1 MVLSDLQN
9 PFVSVAPDVVTQ
21 TLVKP
26 GHFVS
31 WLSRLEEYFQITF
44 RRPPIS
50 MGDLMMTKRKK
61 KEKKVK
67 LLHVLQPNAAGIDI
81 GATEIYI
88 AVPED
93 RAQESIR
100 SFGTFTEDLH
110 EAAQWLTSCNIDSI
124 AMESTGVYWIPVF
137 QVLESYGF
145 DVILVNARHVKNVP
159 GRKTDVQDCQWL
171 QYLHSVG
178 LLRGSFRP
186 AQDICAI
193 RSLLRHRD
201 TMVKSAASHVQHIQ
215 KALTQ
220 MNFQIHNVISDIV
233 GVTGLSIIDAIV
245 AGERDREKLANLT
258 DPRIRADRKTILKSL
273 EGDLRPEHLFTLKQA
288 LSSYRHYQRMIR
300 DCDLEIEIHL
310 NAVDSDIDVDDK
322 SIPPSSRSKSKAKND
337 GSIFDL
343 RSHLY
348 RLFGTD
354 LTLIDGISTLTS
366 QVLYTEIGPDLSM
379 FPTAN
384 HFCSWLGLSP
394 QNKISGGKILSS
406 RTRPGSNRAS
416 QALRLSAHTLWRSK
430 SYLGDYYRRMRTR
443 LGAPKAITATAHK
456 LARIIYHLIKNRKP
470 FDETIF
476 AEQERKHQERMKK
489 RFIKRAKSFG
499 LQLVDA

>member
-1 MVLSDLQN
+1 
-9 PFVSVAPDVVTQ
+9 
-21 TLVKP
+21 
-26 GHFVS
+26 
-31 WLSRLEEYFQITF
+31 
-44 RRPPIS
+44 
-50 MGDLMMTKRKK
+50 MMAKRKK
-61 KEKKVK
+61 KGKTVK
-67 LLHVLQPNAAGIDI
+67 ALHVLQPNAAGIDI

-93 RAQESIR
+93 RAQESVR
-100 SFGTFTEDLH
+100 CFGTFTEDLH
-110 EAAQWLTSCNIDSI
+110 KAAQWLKSCSIDSI

-137 QVLESYGF
+137 QILDSYGF

-186 AQDICAI
+186 AQNICAI

-201 TMVKSAASHVQHIQ
+201 TMVKSASSHVQHIQ

-220 MNFQIHNVISDIV
+220 MNLQIHNVISDIV
-233 GVTGLSIIDAIV
+233 GVTGLSIINAIV

-258 DPRIRADRKTILKSL
+258 DPRIKADRKTILKSL
-273 EGDLRPEHLFTLKQA
+273 EGDFRSEHLFTLKQA
-288 LSSYRHYQRMIR
+288 ISSYRHYQHMIR
-300 DCDLEIEIHL
+300 DCDLEIENHL
-310 NAVDSDIDVDDK
+310 NTVDSDIDVDVPP
-322 SIPPSSRSKSKAKND
+322 PPSSRSKSKAKDD

-343 RSHLY
+343 RRHLH

-354 LTLIDGISTLTS
+354 LTLVDGISTLTS

-406 RTRPGSNRAS
+406 RTRPGSNRAA
-416 QALRLSAHTLWRSK
+416 QALRISANTLIRSK

-456 LARIIYHLIKNRKP
+456 LARIIYFLIKNRKP

-489 RFIKRAKSFG
+489 RFINRAKSLG
-499 LQLVDA
+499 LQLVMN

>member
-1 MVLSDLQN
+1 M
-9 PFVSVAPDVVTQ
+9 A
-21 TLVKP
+21 
-26 GHFVS
+26 
-31 WLSRLEEYFQITF
+31 
-44 RRPPIS
+44 
-50 MGDLMMTKRKK
+50 KRKK
-61 KEKKVK
+61 KGKTVK
-67 LLHVLQPNAAGIDI
+67 ALHVLQPNGAGIDI

-93 RAQESIR
+93 RTQESVR
-100 SFGTFTEDLH
+100 CFGTFTEDLH
-110 EAAQWLTSCNIDSI
+110 KAAQWLKSCSIDSI

-137 QVLESYGF
+137 QILDSYGY

-186 AQDICAI
+186 SQDICAI

-201 TMVKSAASHVQHIQ
+201 TMVKSASSHVQHIQ
-215 KALTQ
+215 KSLTQ
-220 MNFQIHNVISDIV
+220 MNLQIHNVISDIV

-273 EGDLRPEHLFTLKQA
+273 EGDFRPEHLFTLKQA
-288 LSSYRHYQRMIR
+288 LSSYRHYQQMIR
-300 DCDLEIEIHL
+300 ECDLEIEIHL
-310 NAVDSDIDVDDK
+310 NAADSNTDFDDNLT
-322 SIPPSSRSKSKAKND
+322 PPSCRSKSKAKD
-337 GSIFDL
+337 DSAIFDL
-343 RSHLY
+343 RRHLH

-354 LTLIDGISTLTS
+354 LTLVDGISTLTS

-394 QNKISGGKILSS
+394 QNKISGGKTLSS
-406 RTRPGSNRAS
+406 RTRPGSNRAA
-416 QALRLSAHTLWRSK
+416 QALRISANTLIRSK

-443 LGAPKAITATAHK
+443 LGAPKVITATAHK
-456 LARIIYHLIKNRKP
+456 LARIIYFLIKNRKP

-476 AEQERKHQERMKK
+476 AEQERKHQEGMKK
-489 RFIKRAKSFG
+489 RFINRAKSFG
-499 LQLVDA
+499 LQLIAD

>member
-1 MVLSDLQN
+1 
-9 PFVSVAPDVVTQ
+9 
-21 TLVKP
+21 
-26 GHFVS
+26 
-31 WLSRLEEYFQITF
+31 
-44 RRPPIS
+44 
-50 MGDLMMTKRKK
+50 MMAKRKK
-61 KEKKVK
+61 KGKTVK
-67 LLHVLQPNAAGIDI
+67 ALHVLQPNSAGIDI

-93 RAQESIR
+93 RAQESVR
-100 SFGTFTEDLH
+100 CFGTFTEDLH
-110 EAAQWLTSCNIDSI
+110 KAAQWLKSCSIDSI

-137 QVLESYGF
+137 QILDSYGF

-186 AQDICAI
+186 AQNICAI

-201 TMVKSAASHVQHIQ
+201 TMVKSASSHVQHIQ
-215 KALTQ
+215 NALTQ
-220 MNFQIHNVISDIV
+220 MNLQIHNVISDIV
-233 GVTGLSIIDAIV
+233 GVTGLSIINAIV

-258 DPRIRADRKTILKSL
+258 DPRIKADRKTILKSL
-273 EGDLRPEHLFTLKQA
+273 EGDFRSEHLFTLKQA
-288 LSSYRHYQRMIR
+288 ISSYRHYQHMIR
-300 DCDLEIEIHL
+300 DCDLEIENHL
-310 NAVDSDIDVDDK
+310 NTVDSDIDVDVPP
-322 SIPPSSRSKSKAKND
+322 PPSSRSKSKAKDD
-337 GSIFDL
+337 GTIFDL
-343 RSHLY
+343 RRHLH

-354 LTLIDGISTLTS
+354 LTLVDGISTLTS

-406 RTRPGSNRAS
+406 RTRPGSNRAA
-416 QALRLSAHTLWRSK
+416 QALRISANTLIRSK

-456 LARIIYHLIKNRKP
+456 LARIIYFLIKNRKP

-489 RFIKRAKSFG
+489 RFINRAKSLG
-499 LQLVDA
+499 LQLVMN

>member
-1 MVLSDLQN
+1 
-9 PFVSVAPDVVTQ
+9 
-21 TLVKP
+21 
-26 GHFVS
+26 
-31 WLSRLEEYFQITF
+31 
-44 RRPPIS
+44 
-50 MGDLMMTKRKK
+50 MGDLTMAKRKR
-61 KEKKVK
+61 KEKTIKV
-67 LLHVLQPNAAGIDI
+67 LHILQPNAAGIDI
-81 GATEIYI
+81 GSTEIYI

-100 SFGTFTEDLH
+100 HFGTFTEDLH
-110 EAAQWLTSCNIDSI
+110 EAAQWLKSCNIESI

-137 QVLESYGF
+137 QVLDSYGF

-201 TMVKSAASHVQHIQ
+201 TMVKSASSHVQHIQ

-233 GVTGLSIIDAIV
+233 GLTGLSIIDAIV

-258 DPRIRADRKTILKSL
+258 HPRIKADRKTILKSL
-273 EGDLRPEHLFTLKQA
+273 EGDFRPEHLFTLKQA
-288 LSSYRHYQRMIR
+288 LSSYRHYQQMIR
-300 DCDLEIEIHL
+300 DCDLEIENHL
-310 NAVDSDIDVDDK
+310 NAVDSDIDLDDTP
-322 SIPPSSRSKSKAKND
+322 IPPSSCSKSTTKND

-343 RSHLY
+343 RSHLH

-354 LTLIDGISTLTS
+354 LTLVDGISTLTS

-406 RTRPGSNRAS
+406 RTRPGSNRAAR
-416 QALRLSAHTLWRSK
+416 ALRLSAYTLCRSK

-443 LGAPKAITATAHK
+443 LGAPKAITAAAHK
-456 LARIIYHLIKNRKP
+456 LARIIYHLITNRKP
-470 FDETIF
+470 LDETIF
-476 AEQERKHQERMKK
+476 SEQERKHQERMKK
-489 RFIKRAKSFG
+489 RLINRAKSFG

>member
-1 MVLSDLQN
+1 
-9 PFVSVAPDVVTQ
+9 
-21 TLVKP
+21 
-26 GHFVS
+26 
-31 WLSRLEEYFQITF
+31 
-44 RRPPIS
+44 
-50 MGDLMMTKRKK
+50 MMAKRKRK
-61 KEKKVK
+61 GKTVK
-67 LLHVLQPNAAGIDI
+67 ALHVLQPNAAGIDI

-93 RAQESIR
+93 RAQESVR
-100 SFGTFTEDLH
+100 CFGTFTEDLH
-110 EAAQWLTSCNIDSI
+110 KAAQWLKSCSIDSI

-137 QVLESYGF
+137 QILDSYGF

-186 AQDICAI
+186 AQNICAI

-201 TMVKSAASHVQHIQ
+201 TMVKSASSHVQHIQ

-220 MNFQIHNVISDIV
+220 MNLQIHNVISDIV
-233 GVTGLSIIDAIV
+233 GVTGLSIINAIV

-258 DPRIRADRKTILKSL
+258 DPRIKADRKTILKSL
-273 EGDLRPEHLFTLKQA
+273 EGDFRSEHLFTLKQA
-288 LSSYRHYQRMIR
+288 ISSYRHYQHMIR
-300 DCDLEIEIHL
+300 DCDLEIENHL
-310 NAVDSDIDVDDK
+310 NTVDSDIDVDVPPP
-322 SIPPSSRSKSKAKND
+322 PPSSRSKSKAKDD

-343 RSHLY
+343 RRHLH

-354 LTLIDGISTLTS
+354 LTLVDGISTLTS

-406 RTRPGSNRAS
+406 RTRPGSNRAA
-416 QALRLSAHTLWRSK
+416 QALRISANTLIRSK

-456 LARIIYHLIKNRKP
+456 LARIIYFLIKNRKP

-489 RFIKRAKSFG
+489 RFINRAKSLG
-499 LQLVDA
+499 LQLVMN

>member
-1 MVLSDLQN
+1 M
-9 PFVSVAPDVVTQ
+9 AKRIKKGRT
-21 TLVKP
+21 VKA
-26 GHFVS
+26 
-31 WLSRLEEYFQITF
+31 
-44 RRPPIS
+44 
-50 MGDLMMTKRKK
+50 
-61 KEKKVK
+61 
-67 LLHVLQPNAAGIDI
+67 LHVLQPNAAGIDI

-93 RAQESIR
+93 RSQEQVR
-100 SFGTFTEDLH
+100 HFGTFTEDLQ
-110 EAAQWLTSCNIDSI
+110 EAAQWLKSCDIESI

-137 QVLESYGF
+137 QVLDSYGF

-186 AQDICAI
+186 AQDICAV

-201 TMVKSAASHVQHIQ
+201 TMVKSASSHVQHIQ

-258 DPRIRADRKTILKSL
+258 HPRIKADRKTILKSL
-273 EGDLRPEHLFTLKQA
+273 EGDFRSEHLFTLKQA
-288 LSSYRHYQRMIR
+288 LSSYRHYQQMIG
-300 DCDLEIEIHL
+300 DCDLEIENHL
-310 NAVDSDIDVDDK
+310 NEFDADIDVDDN
-322 SIPPSSRSKSKAKND
+322 SLPPSNRSKSKAKND
-337 GSIFDL
+337 KSTFDL
-343 RSHLY
+343 KSHLH

-354 LTLIDGISTLTS
+354 LTQIDGISTITS
-366 QVLYTEIGPDLSM
+366 QVIYTEVGPDLSM

-406 RTRPGSNRAS
+406 RTRPGSNRAAH
-416 QALRLSAHTLWRSK
+416 ALRLAANALYRSK
-430 SYLGDYYRRMRTR
+430 SYLGDYYRRMRSR

-456 LARIIYHLIKNRKP
+456 LARIIYHLIKCRKP
-470 FDETIF
+470 FDETVF
-476 AEQERKHQERMKK
+476 AEQEQKHQERMKK

-499 LQLVDA
+499 LEVLPA

>member
-1 MVLSDLQN
+1 M
-9 PFVSVAPDVVTQ
+9 A
-21 TLVKP
+21 
-26 GHFVS
+26 
-31 WLSRLEEYFQITF
+31 
-44 RRPPIS
+44 
-50 MGDLMMTKRKK
+50 KRKK
-61 KEKKVK
+61 KSKAVK
-67 LLHVLQPNAAGIDI
+67 ALHVLQPNAAGIDI

-93 RAQESIR
+93 RTKESIR
-100 SFGTFTEDLH
+100 HFGTFTEDLH
-110 EAAQWLTSCNIDSI
+110 KAAQWLKSCKIESI

-137 QVLESYGF
+137 QVLDSYGF

-186 AQDICAI
+186 AQDVCAI

-201 TMVKSAASHVQHIQ
+201 TMVKSASSHVQHIQ

-233 GVTGLSIIDAIV
+233 GVTGLAIIDAIS
-245 AGERDREKLANLT
+245 AGERDRKKLANLT
-258 DPRIRADRKTILKSL
+258 DPRIKADRKTILKSL
-273 EGDLRPEHLFTLKQA
+273 EGDFRPEHLFTLKQA
-288 LSSYRHYQRMIR
+288 LSSYRHYQQMIK
-300 DCDLEIEIHL
+300 DCDLEIENHL
-310 NAVDSDIDVDDK
+310 NAVDSDSDVDNP
-322 SIPPSSRSKSKAKND
+322 IPPLSHSQSKANEDKTN
-337 GSIFDL
+337 FDL
-343 RSHLY
+343 RNHLH

-354 LTLIDGISTLTS
+354 LSLIDGISTLTS

-406 RTRPGSNRAS
+406 RTRPGSNRAA
-416 QALRLSAHTLWRSK
+416 QALRLSANTLIRSK

-470 FDETIF
+470 FDDTVF

-489 RFIKRAKSFG
+489 RLITRAKSLG
-499 LQLVDA
+499 LQLVGA

>member
-1 MVLSDLQN
+1 M
-9 PFVSVAPDVVTQ
+9 A
-21 TLVKP
+21 
-26 GHFVS
+26 
-31 WLSRLEEYFQITF
+31 
-44 RRPPIS
+44 
-50 MGDLMMTKRKK
+50 KRKK
-61 KEKKVK
+61 KGKTVKV
-67 LLHVLQPNAAGIDI
+67 LHVLQPNAAGIDI

-88 AVPED
+88 AVPDD

-100 SFGTFTEDLH
+100 HFGTFTENFH
-110 EAAQWLTSCNIDSI
+110 AAAQWLKSCNIDSI
-124 AMESTGVYWIPVF
+124 AIESTGVYWIPVY
-137 QVLESYGF
+137 QVLDSYGF

-186 AQDICAI
+186 GQDICAI

-201 TMVKSAASHVQHIQ
+201 TMVKSASSHVQHIQ

-233 GVTGLSIIDAIV
+233 GLTGLSIIDAIV
-245 AGERDREKLANLT
+245 AGERDRKKLANLT
-258 DPRIRADRKTILKSL
+258 DPRIKADRKTIIKSL
-273 EGDLRPEHLFTLKQA
+273 EGDFRSEHLFTLKQA
-288 LSSYRHYQRMIR
+288 LSSYRHYQQMIR
-300 DCDLEIEIHL
+300 DCDLEIENHL
-310 NAVDSDIDVDDK
+310 TSVDSDIDVDEN
-322 SIPPSSRSKSKAKND
+322 SIPPSNRSKSKEKDD

-343 RSHLY
+343 RSHLH

-354 LTLIDGISTLTS
+354 LTLTDGISTLTS
-366 QVLYTEIGPDLSM
+366 QKLYTEIGPDLSM

-406 RTRPGSNRAS
+406 RTQAGSNRAA
-416 QALRLSAHTLWRSK
+416 QALRLSANTLWRSK
-430 SYLGDYYRRMRTR
+430 SYLGHYYRRMRTR

-470 FDETIF
+470 FDETVF
-476 AEQERKHQERMKK
+476 AEQEQKHQERMKK
-489 RFIKRAKSFG
+489 RFINRAKSFG
-499 LQLVDA
+499 LQLVTA

>member
-1 MVLSDLQN
+1 M
-9 PFVSVAPDVVTQ
+9 A
-21 TLVKP
+21 
-26 GHFVS
+26 
-31 WLSRLEEYFQITF
+31 
-44 RRPPIS
+44 
-50 MGDLMMTKRKK
+50 KRKK
-61 KEKKVK
+61 KGKTVKV
-67 LLHVLQPNAAGIDI
+67 LHVLQPNAAGIDI

-100 SFGTFTEDLH
+100 HFGTFTADLH
-110 EAAQWLTSCNIDSI
+110 EAAQWLKSCNIDSI

-137 QVLESYGF
+137 QVLDSYGF

-201 TMVKSAASHVQHIQ
+201 TMVKSASSHVQHIQ

-233 GVTGLSIIDAIV
+233 GVTGLSIINAIV

-258 DPRIRADRKTILKSL
+258 DPRIKADRKTILKSL
-273 EGDLRPEHLFTLKQA
+273 EGDFRPEHLFTLKQA

-300 DCDLEIEIHL
+300 DCDLEIENHL
-310 NAVDSDIDVDDK
+310 NAVDSDIDVDDR
-322 SIPPSSRSKSKAKND
+322 SIPPSNRSKSKVKND

-343 RSHLY
+343 RSHLH

-406 RTRPGSNRAS
+406 RTRPGSNRAA
-416 QALRLSAHTLWRSK
+416 QALRLSANTLWRSK
-430 SYLGDYYRRMRTR
+430 TYLGDYYRRMRTR

-489 RFIKRAKSFG
+489 RFINRAKTFG

>member
-1 MVLSDLQN
+1 
-9 PFVSVAPDVVTQ
+9 
-21 TLVKP
+21 
-26 GHFVS
+26 
-31 WLSRLEEYFQITF
+31 
-44 RRPPIS
+44 
-50 MGDLMMTKRKK
+50 MMAKRKK
-61 KEKKVK
+61 KGKTVK
-67 LLHVLQPNAAGIDI
+67 ALHVLQPNGAGIDI

-93 RAQESIR
+93 RTQESVR
-100 SFGTFTEDLH
+100 CFGTFTEDLH
-110 EAAQWLTSCNIDSI
+110 KAAQWLKSCSIDSI

-137 QVLESYGF
+137 QILDSYGY

-186 AQDICAI
+186 SQDICSI

-201 TMVKSAASHVQHIQ
+201 TMVKSASSHVQHIQ
-215 KALTQ
+215 KSLTQ
-220 MNFQIHNVISDIV
+220 MNLQIHNVISDIV
-233 GVTGLSIIDAIV
+233 GITGLSIIDAIV
-245 AGERDREKLANLT
+245 AGVRDREKLANLT

-273 EGDLRPEHLFTLKQA
+273 EGDFRPEHLFTLKQA
-288 LSSYRHYQRMIR
+288 LSSYRHYQQMIR
-300 DCDLEIEIHL
+300 ECDLEIENHL
-310 NAVDSDIDVDDK
+310 NVADSNIDFDDTLT
-322 SIPPSSRSKSKAKND
+322 PPSSRSKSKAKDD
-337 GSIFDL
+337 GTIFDL
-343 RSHLY
+343 RRHLH

-354 LTLIDGISTLTS
+354 LTLVGGISTLTS

-406 RTRPGSNRAS
+406 RTRPGSNRAA
-416 QALRLSAHTLWRSK
+416 QALRISANTLIRSK

-456 LARIIYHLIKNRKP
+456 LARIIYSLIKNRKP

-489 RFIKRAKSFG
+489 RFINRAKSFG
-499 LQLVDA
+499 LKFITD

>member
-1 MVLSDLQN
+1 
-9 PFVSVAPDVVTQ
+9 
-21 TLVKP
+21 
-26 GHFVS
+26 
-31 WLSRLEEYFQITF
+31 
-44 RRPPIS
+44 
-50 MGDLMMTKRKK
+50 
-61 KEKKVK
+61 
-67 LLHVLQPNAAGIDI
+67 
-81 GATEIYI
+81 
-88 AVPED
+88 
-93 RAQESIR
+93 
-100 SFGTFTEDLH
+100 
-110 EAAQWLTSCNIDSI
+110 
-124 AMESTGVYWIPVF
+124 MESTGVYWIPVF
-137 QVLESYGF
+137 QILDSYGF

-186 AQDICAI
+186 AQNICAI

-201 TMVKSAASHVQHIQ
+201 TMVKSASSHVQHIQ

-220 MNFQIHNVISDIV
+220 MNLQIHNVISDIV
-233 GVTGLSIIDAIV
+233 GVTGLSIINAIV

-258 DPRIRADRKTILKSL
+258 DPRIKADRKTILKSL
-273 EGDLRPEHLFTLKQA
+273 EGDFRSEHLFTLKQA
-288 LSSYRHYQRMIR
+288 ISSYRHYQHMIR
-300 DCDLEIEIHL
+300 DCDLEIENHL
-310 NAVDSDIDVDDK
+310 NTVDSDIDVDVPPP
-322 SIPPSSRSKSKAKND
+322 PPSSRSKSKAKDD

-343 RSHLY
+343 RRHLH

-354 LTLIDGISTLTS
+354 LTLVDGISTLTS

-406 RTRPGSNRAS
+406 RTRPGSNRAA
-416 QALRLSAHTLWRSK
+416 QALRISANTLIRSK

-456 LARIIYHLIKNRKP
+456 LARIIYFLIKNRKP

-476 AEQERKHQERMKK
+476 AEQEQKHQERMKK
-489 RFIKRAKSFG
+489 RFINRAKSLG
-499 LQLVDA
+499 LQLVMN

>member
-1 MVLSDLQN
+1 M
-9 PFVSVAPDVVTQ
+9 A
-21 TLVKP
+21 
-26 GHFVS
+26 
-31 WLSRLEEYFQITF
+31 
-44 RRPPIS
+44 
-50 MGDLMMTKRKK
+50 KRKK
-61 KEKKVK
+61 KGKTVK
-67 LLHVLQPNAAGIDI
+67 ALHVLQPNAAGIDI
-81 GATEIYI
+81 GATEIYVS
-88 AVPED
+88 VPED
-93 RAQESIR
+93 RCDETIR
-100 SFGTFTEDLH
+100 HFGTFTEDLH
-110 EAAQWLTSCNIDSI
+110 EAAQWLKSCNIESI

-137 QVLESYGF
+137 QVLDSYGF
-145 DVILVNARHVKNVP
+145 DVMLVNARHVKNVP

-186 AQDICAI
+186 AQDICAV

-201 TMVKSAASHVQHIQ
+201 TMVKSASSHVQHIQ

-233 GVTGLSIIDAIV
+233 GLTGLSIIDAIV

-258 DPRIRADRKTILKSL
+258 HPRIKADRKTILKSL
-273 EGDLRPEHLFTLKQA
+273 EGDFRSEHLFTLKQA
-288 LSSYRHYQRMIR
+288 LSSYRHYQQMIR
-300 DCDLEIEIHL
+300 DCDLEIENHL
-310 NAVDSDIDVDDK
+310 NTSDCDPEGDDK
-322 SIPPSSRSKSKAKND
+322 PSSPPSRSKSKAKGKD
-337 GSIFDL
+337 ATFDL
-343 RSHLY
+343 KRHLH

-406 RTRPGSNRAS
+406 RTRPGSNRAAH
-416 QALRLSAHTLWRSK
+416 ALRLSANALYRSK

-456 LARIIYHLIKNRKP
+456 LARIIYHLIKNQKP
-470 FDETIF
+470 FDETVF

-489 RFIKRAKSFG
+489 RLINRAKSFG
-499 LQLVDA
+499 LQLVPA